1 MAKSLHITGMMSAKT
16 VVETF
21 PVSRKTLSNWV
32 RDGKLK
38 QETVMGVAYFSE
50 DSLKA
55 QFGSLF
61 DDCMKKK
68 AAT

>member
-1 MAKSLHITGMMSAKT
+1 MAKSLNIEGKMSAK
-16 VVETF
+16 VVTETF

-50 DSLKA
+50 ADLRV

-68 AAT
+68 TT